1 MTLPSNPVGS
11 QQFRPNS
18 LGYYA
23 TMAAFFI
30 LGGLAAAEA
39 TIDHHNSVIWLIV
52 ASISC
57 IAAFALMST
66 RLVVAPDQVVISCLG
81 ASRVFPATQI
91 DSRRFDDLVFLGFFQ
106 LALRDGQFVLVPRFA
121 FADTAIFSAIKA
133 ASARA
138 HASNSSSPRSR
149 DQS

>member
-1 MTLPSNPVGS
+1 MNASAKGNGDPLPDPPG
-11 QQFRPNS
+11 
-18 LGYYA
+18 
-23 TMAAFFI
+23 
-30 LGGLAAAEA
+30 AER
-39 TIDHHNSVIWLIV
+39 IPFSG
-52 ASISC
+52 
-57 IAAFALMST
+57 IAAFALIST
-66 RLVVAPDQVVISCLG
+66 RLVVTPDRVVISCLG

-121 FADTAIFSAIKA
+121 FADTAIFNAIKA

-149 DQS
+149 EQS